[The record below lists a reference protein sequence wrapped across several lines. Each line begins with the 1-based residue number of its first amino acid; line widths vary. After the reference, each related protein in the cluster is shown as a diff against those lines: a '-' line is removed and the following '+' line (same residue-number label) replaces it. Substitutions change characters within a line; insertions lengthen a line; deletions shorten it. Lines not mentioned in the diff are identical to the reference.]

1 MLYMIFQGAA
11 WIGINEI
18 FMAESCGN
26 ATMLESVPLVMEGG
40 YEGVTSSLE
49 KMLIDAGNDR
59 APEAG
64 EGLCCQA

>member
-1 MLYMIFQGAA
+1 MKSLWQKVVAMLRC
-11 WIGINEI
+11 WKV
-18 FMAESCGN
+18 
-26 ATMLESVPLVMEGG
+26 LVPLVMEGG

>member
-1 MLYMIFQGAA
+1 MIFQGAA

-26 ATMLESVPLVMEGG
+26 ATMLESASTTCDGG
-40 YEGVTSSLE
+40 WLRRCHFLTREDAD
-49 KMLIDAGNDR
+49 DAGNDR